1 MELLVVAV
9 KAYDLDSAL
18 GRIAPEALA
27 GAVVLPLLNG
37 LEHVEAIRARL
48 RPSDTV
54 VVAGSIGARR
64 GALADA
70 WSRRPA
76 LAAATPS

>member
-1 MELLVVAV
+1 MAV

-54 VVAGSIGARR
+54 VVAGSIGRVE
-64 GALADA
+64 ALSPDA

-76 LAAATPS
+76 LARRRPRDRRLA